1 MGSKLI
7 AFYITKGKGKYIL
20 SGVARKEIFNKTGKI
35 PLMSYNSYFQR
46 EKKKKYVCST
56 TINKLIGKNCYRS

>member
-46 EKKKKYVCST
+46 EKKKKCMLHHH
-56 TINKLIGKNCYRS
+56 K